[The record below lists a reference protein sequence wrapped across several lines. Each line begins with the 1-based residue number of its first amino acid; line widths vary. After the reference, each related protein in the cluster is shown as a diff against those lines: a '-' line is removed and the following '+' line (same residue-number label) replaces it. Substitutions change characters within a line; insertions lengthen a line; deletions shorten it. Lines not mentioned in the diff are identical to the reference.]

1 MANFCGMLFSLASIS
16 QICYNPFMDEIVEKL
31 KQLGFNSYE
40 AKVYLALL
48 KKYPATGYEI
58 SKLADIPQARAYDT
72 LKALENAQVVTSSK
86 NKPVTYTPIKP
97 KELTKQFKRKIDA
110 TIDFLDKKLPNVKE
124 DYVEPVLNVTG
135 THRITEKIIE
145 LIKNA
150 REEIFL
156 QVWAQ
161 DYKTIEPY
169 LLDAYNRGLEI
180 KIVGCDSFMSPFS
193 SIFYLSGTNILE
205 YNKGKRYIFL
215 TIDNKEGLFGKLGSN
230 IKNEDLTMLW
240 TKNEEIVFLMKS
252 YIVNNMFLVD
262 IEDNFPEQL
271 RYFYGHGLKKLKDKI
286 L

>member
-1 MANFCGMLFSLASIS
+1 
-16 QICYNPFMDEIVEKL
+16 MDEIVEKL

-124 DYVEPVLNVTG
+124 DYIEPVLNVTG

-180 KIVGCDSFMSPFS
+180 KIVGCDSFKSPFS

-230 IKNEDLTMLW
+230 IKNEDLRMLW